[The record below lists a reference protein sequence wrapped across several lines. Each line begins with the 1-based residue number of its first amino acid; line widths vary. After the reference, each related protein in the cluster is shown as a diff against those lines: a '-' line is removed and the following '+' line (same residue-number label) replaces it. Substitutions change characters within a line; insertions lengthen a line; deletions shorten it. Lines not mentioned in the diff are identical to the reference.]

1 MKRIDIRYNG
11 HSYSVG
17 GRELADLQNEI
28 ETGLIPGGR
37 VWIQVNE
44 GEGIRRDAYL
54 LITTGTPIALIPL
67 DGAQ

>member
-1 MKRIDIRYNG
+1 MKRIDIRYGG

-28 ETGLIPGGR
+28 ETGLVPGGS
-37 VWIQVNE
+37 VWIRVNE

-54 LITTGTPIALIPL
+54 LITPGTPIALIPL
-67 DGAQ
+67 EGEK